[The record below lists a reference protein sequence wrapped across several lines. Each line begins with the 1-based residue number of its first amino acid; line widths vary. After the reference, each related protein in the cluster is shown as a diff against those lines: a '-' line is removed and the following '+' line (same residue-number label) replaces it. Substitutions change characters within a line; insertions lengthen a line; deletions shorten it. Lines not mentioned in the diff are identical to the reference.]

1 MKEFD
6 EKQKTFEEAKDQVLA
21 LRDTPAPAGGGPAPA
36 ESKAADAPDWTQVY
50 DEASQSYY
58 YFNEKTQET
67 SWSAPGKDY
76 ESDGYDTTGSRGTAV
91 DYDTDAYDNMGGD
104 GGEWSEQY
112 DENAQATYW
121 FNNVTYEATWTPPPG
136 FDAGPPQASGEWASY
151 MDPEGTEY
159 WYNDTTGETSW
170 EPPTGG

>member
-91 DYDTDAYDNMGGD
+91 DYDTDAYDNIGGD

-112 DENAQATYW
+112 DENAQATYVD
-121 FNNVTYEATWTPPPG
+121 NRAAEIAAVPLRTSNAKRH
-136 FDAGPPQASGEWASY
+136 ASLSH
-151 MDPEGTEY
+151 PCPRH
-159 WYNDTTGETSW
+159 SLLQILVQ
-170 EPPTGG
+170 

>member
-1 MKEFD
+1 MPVHPSFFKSLDAKMKEFD

-21 LRDTPAPAGGGPAPA
+21 LRDTPAPAGGGPVPS
-36 ESKAADAPDWTQVY
+36 EPKAADAPDWTQVY

-112 DENAQATYW
+112 DENAQATY
-121 FNNVTYEATWTPPPG
+121 VATVLLQRLPSPLYRSNATHRGSLSHPRPRHP
-136 FDAGPPQASGEWASY
+136 
-151 MDPEGTEY
+151 ML
-159 WYNDTTGETSW
+159 
-170 EPPTGG
+170 